1 MVLLVSSVGMA
12 WAGGSHHHGHES
24 AYWWARGAGVA
35 LGAVSGVMIGAGT
48 GGAACGAAMRV
59 GTGLATGVVLR
70 TVGACQTGRERP
82 QRDDH
87 ASTAWMS
94 ASAHQGPGTPAR

>member
-1 MVLLVSSVGMA
+1 
-12 WAGGSHHHGHES
+12 
-24 AYWWARGAGVA
+24 
-35 LGAVSGVMIGAGT
+35 LGAMSGALIGAGP
-48 GGAACGAAMRV
+48 GGVACGAAMRV
-59 GTGLATGVVLR
+59 GTGLAMGVVLG
-70 TVGACQTGRERP
+70 TVDARQTGRERQ